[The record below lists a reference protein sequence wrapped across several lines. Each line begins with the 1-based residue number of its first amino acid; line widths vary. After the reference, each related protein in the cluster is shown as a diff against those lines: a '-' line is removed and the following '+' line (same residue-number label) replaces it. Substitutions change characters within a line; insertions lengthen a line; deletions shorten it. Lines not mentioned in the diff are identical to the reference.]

1 MLVKSKKNRNYPNLT
16 VTLSLTIALFLIGL
30 CGLLTIQGRKLT
42 ELIKQNIEMQ
52 AYVDFGLTPAGTD
65 SLKAVLASK
74 PYVLKLTGQ
83 PQIRF
88 VSKDEAAEKFI
99 KDTNEDFKEFLGENP
114 LRDAFVLKISEDYFD
129 EAKLRQIEADLEQT
143 PGLFDADYPRDFADD
158 INRNI
163 SKIYLILSGFV
174 VLLLIIIVV
183 LVNNTIKLALYSQR
197 FLIRSMQLVGATN
210 GFIRRPFLWS
220 GVLQGL
226 LGGLLA
232 CGLVYG
238 VLRLAQVNMPE
249 LMALQELDKLLYLG
263 GIIMLIGILISL
275 VSTYQSLERYL
286 RLSLDELY

>member
-16 VTLSLTIALFLIGL
+16 VTLSLTIALFLVGL

-42 ELIKQNIEMQ
+42 QLVKQNIEMQ
-52 AYVDFGLTPAGTD
+52 TYLQHGLSPAATD
-65 SLKAVLASK
+65 SLKNFLASK
-74 PYVLKLTGQ
+74 PYVLRVNGQ

-88 VSKDEAAEKFI
+88 VSKDEAADKFI

-114 LRDAFVLKISEDYFD
+114 LRDAYVLKISEDYFE
-129 EAKLRQIEADLEQT
+129 EAKLQAIEADLEKSAQV
-143 PGLFDADYPRDFADD
+143 FEADYPRDFADD

-174 VLLLIIIVV
+174 VLLLIIVV
-183 LVNNTIKLALYSQR
+183 ILVNNTIKLALYSQR

-210 GFIRRPFLWS
+210 GFIRGPFIWS
-220 GVLQGL
+220 GILQGL

-232 CGLVYG
+232 CGLVYAT
-238 VLRLAQVNMPE
+238 LRAAQFNTPD
-249 LMALQELDKLLYLG
+249 LMALYEPDKLLYLG
-263 GIIMLIGILISL
+263 GGLVVLGILISL

-286 RLSLDELY
+286 RLALDDLY